1 MTSNTPSNM
10 NSTTAEVKDTWS
22 AALYNKNA
30 SFVYSPA
37 FTSAVLSLLEAK
49 PGEKILDVGCG
60 SGEITV
66 DLQNVVGEGG
76 VVVGTDFSR
85 DMIEKSKVNGV
96 KHAFVADAQALEF
109 PSDLQPYSGTFDAVF
124 TNAALH
130 WCKRDPVG
138 VIKSAKAALR
148 SDGKGR
154 FVGEFGGYLNCVGL
168 RGAIH
173 SVLRKRGYDPA
184 ELDPWYFPS
193 TQDYQTLLES
203 EGFEV
208 KHISLNPR
216 ITTLPGDLVGWQQTF
231 CRESCFAEM
240 TDREAEEAM
249 KEVQDLCAVDCQ
261 DASGKWA
268 IMYVRLRFV
277 AVLSVKV

>member
-1 MTSNTPSNM
+1 MASNTPSNT
-10 NSTTAEVKDTWS
+10 NSTTTEVKDTWS
-22 AALYNKNA
+22 AELYNKNA

-49 PGEKILDVGCG
+49 PGERILDVGCG

-66 DLQNVVGEGG
+66 DLQKVVGEGG
-76 VVVGTDFSR
+76 MVVGTDFSR

-96 KHAFVADAQALEF
+96 KHTFVADAQALEF

-130 WCKRDPVG
+130 WCKRDPAG
-138 VIKSAKAALR
+138 VIKSAKAALKK
-148 SDGKGR
+148 DGKGR
-154 FVGEFGGYLNCVGL
+154 FVGEFGGYLNCVGI

-173 SVLRKRGYDPA
+173 SVLRRRGYDP
-184 ELDPWYFPS
+184 ERLDPWYFPS

-216 ITTLPGDLVGWQQTF
+216 ITPLPGDLVGWQQTF
-231 CRESCFAEM
+231 CRESCFADM
-240 TDREAEEAM
+240 TDQEAEEAM
-249 KEVQDLCAVDCQ
+249 KEVQALCTVDCQ
-261 DASGKWA
+261 DASGKWS

-277 AVLSVKV
+277 AVLCQKV